1 MGSTSEVVYP
11 VRGGMEE
18 WGYAAS
24 WFNRYNQVKTVPNK
38 CGNSIPVVIT
48 EGSNRCLVFLVET
61 ENKKKPPKSS
71 LGDNR
76 DVFLISNNTRD
87 FWIPVLMRQITVVLD
102 VLRPYSMIV
111 GVSSERIRW
120 NVGGCYEV
128 DETLVMIFSYS
139 EAFHR
144 FVANQNQS
152 VYSDLTDFEYESL
165 LHLVETEKPLLV
177 TPSLKGVSPLR
188 QTPKL
193 SYNPGIP
200 ENQLIFESSIRLE
213 NVGVGEKVVIIAVSR
228 VDLFMT
234 RVPEN
239 ENPAIPPQSL
249 FVSLRT
255 NGIWSM
261 RNEKTGRELRGRG
274 KVLSRPVEIES
285 AMFGVKGREG
295 NGKNGEGNG
304 KNGEGN
310 GKNGLLM
317 ASISSSFM
325 NESSSSS
332 SSSSSSFMNESSS
345 SSLSSNV
352 NTNSNNLSVNSN
364 HRISGWNASSSTGDH
379 SNLKFQE
386 EISPASAISSFN
398 TTEFET
404 SLLHLKLVYFHN
416 NSSQPFHSNDLIL
429 SNLDSISLVFVFFP
443 LCYFTIVLIATLIL
457 SVYFYKTNKQTNNS
471 ILRLLQK
478 KQRIAHLRLIRLQRL
493 LAFYHRRVLKKR
505 LLFIS
510 EFALVPT

>member
-144 FVANQNQS
+144 FVANQNES

-188 QTPKL
+188 QTPKI

-228 VDLFMT
+228 VDSFMK

-255 NGIWSM
+255 NGSWSM

-274 KVLSRPVEIES
+274 K
-285 AMFGVKGREG
+285 
-295 NGKNGEGNG
+295 
-304 KNGEGN
+304 
-310 GKNGLLM
+310 
-317 ASISSSFM
+317 
-325 NESSSSS
+325 
-332 SSSSSSFMNESSS
+332 
-345 SSLSSNV
+345 
-352 NTNSNNLSVNSN
+352 
-364 HRISGWNASSSTGDH
+364 
-379 SNLKFQE
+379 
-386 EISPASAISSFN
+386 
-398 TTEFET
+398 
-404 SLLHLKLVYFHN
+404 
-416 NSSQPFHSNDLIL
+416 
-429 SNLDSISLVFVFFP
+429 
-443 LCYFTIVLIATLIL
+443 C
-457 SVYFYKTNKQTNNS
+457 
-471 ILRLLQK
+471 
-478 KQRIAHLRLIRLQRL
+478 
-493 LAFYHRRVLKKR
+493 
-505 LLFIS
+505 
-510 EFALVPT
+510 